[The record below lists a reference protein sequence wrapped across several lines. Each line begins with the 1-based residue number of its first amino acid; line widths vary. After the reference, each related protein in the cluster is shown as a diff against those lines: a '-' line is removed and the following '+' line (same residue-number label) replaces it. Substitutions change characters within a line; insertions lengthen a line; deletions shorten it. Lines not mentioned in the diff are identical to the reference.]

1 MIYFDNAATGGFK
14 PRAVSD
20 AAETVIRYLSAN
32 PGRGSHRLAVAGERT
47 ISACRELLAE
57 GFSASPDRVIFTK
70 NCTEALN
77 IAIFG
82 TIKEGGHVVT
92 TCFEHNSVLRP
103 LTHLK
108 NEGKISLDI
117 VFPEKDENIAEAIA
131 KKITDKTCLVA
142 ATTVSNVTGKTLPV
156 GLIGALCKKRNI
168 PFLADGAQGAGHLPL
183 SLSKQNISM
192 LAVPA
197 HKGLYGIMGAGA
209 LIFKDD
215 QDIKPLLFGGT
226 GNESF
231 NLEQPSCYP
240 ERLEAGTLNLP
251 AIAAFKE
258 GASYA
263 LKNSDIFA
271 EKLFSATEK
280 IVEAANATPRVK
292 CYSKPNPSGIVALE
306 FENFPSAEASD
317 ILNARYDVAVRG
329 GLHCAPLLHEYLGTK
344 EDGLVRVSLAV
355 QNTAGEINYFIK
367 AMREMAKE

>member
-1 MIYFDNAATGGFK
+1 MVYFDNAATGGFK

-20 AAETVIRYLSAN
+20 AAETAVRYLSAN

-47 ISACRELLAE
+47 VFACRELLAE
-57 GFSASPDRVIFTK
+57 GFSASPERVIFTK

-77 IAIFG
+77 VAIFG

-103 LTHLK
+103 LNHLK
-108 NEGKISLDI
+108 NTGKISLDI
-117 VFPEKDENIAEAIA
+117 VFPEKEKNIAEAIS
-131 KKITDKTCLVA
+131 KKLTDKTCLVV
-142 ATTVSNVTGKTLPV
+142 ATTVSNVTGKALPV

-168 PFLADGAQGAGHLPL
+168 PFLADGAQGAGHIPL

-197 HKGLYGIMGAGA
+197 HKGLYGITGAGA

-215 QDIKPLLFGGT
+215 QEIRPLLFGGT
-226 GNESF
+226 GSDSF
-231 NLEQPSCYP
+231 NPEQPSFYP
-240 ERLEAGTLNLP
+240 DRLEAGTLNLP

-263 LKNSDIFA
+263 LKNGEIFA
-271 EKLFSATEK
+271 EKLFAATEK
-280 IVEAANATPRVK
+280 IVEAANALANVE
-292 CYSKPNPSGIVALE
+292 CFSSPNASGIVA
-306 FENFPSAEASD
+306 FRFKNIPSAEAADVLDS
-317 ILNARYDVAVRG
+317 RYDVAVRG
-329 GLHCAPLLHEYLGTK
+329 GLHCAPLMHEYLGTK
-344 EDGLVRVSLAV
+344 EEGLVRVSLAV

-367 AMREMAKE
+367 AMREMAKA

>member
-1 MIYFDNAATGGFK
+1 M
-14 PRAVSD
+14 
-20 AAETVIRYLSAN
+20 
-32 PGRGSHRLAVAGERT
+32 
-47 ISACRELLAE
+47 
-57 GFSASPDRVIFTK
+57 
-70 NCTEALN
+70 
-77 IAIFG
+77 
-82 TIKEGGHVVT
+82 
-92 TCFEHNSVLRP
+92 LRP

-142 ATTVSNVTGKTLPV
+142 ATTVSNVTGKALPV
-156 GLIGALCKKRNI
+156 GLI
-168 PFLADGAQGAGHLPL
+168 GAQGAGHLPL

-367 AMREMAKE
+367 AMREMAKA